1 MRVVLAILAMALG
14 LSAAPARASWFI
26 DANLFGEG
34 SKFVQTCT
42 FNPEPTSCIDQ
53 TTAFTVSILWLVLI
67 PEVIGV
73 THFDEQVAG
82 RAFGRTALAS
92 FDIEYDG
99 NALYGRNF
107 VYSEA
112 GGSRTCSQGAT
123 CFTGV
128 ANASASTFSVNVHPG
143 TTGPIPEPATWGMMI
158 LGFGVIGAAMR
169 RRSYRASIYFG

>member
-1 MRVVLAILAMALG
+1 MNRLRGELLVELRLQVSTSSMMATR
-14 LSAAPARASWFI
+14 SMAETSFI
-26 DANLFGEG
+26 
-34 SKFVQTCT
+34 
-42 FNPEPTSCIDQ
+42 P
-53 TTAFTVSILWLVLI
+53 
-67 PEVIGV
+67 
-73 THFDEQVAG
+73 
-82 RAFGRTALAS
+82 
-92 FDIEYDG
+92 
-99 NALYGRNF
+99 
-107 VYSEA
+107 EA